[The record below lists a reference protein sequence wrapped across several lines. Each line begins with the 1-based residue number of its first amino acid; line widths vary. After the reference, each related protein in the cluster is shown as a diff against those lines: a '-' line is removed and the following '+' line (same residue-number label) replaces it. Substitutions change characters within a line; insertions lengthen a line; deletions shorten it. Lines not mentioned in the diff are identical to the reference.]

1 MYFCGLYKRFSIKI
15 PEMEKLSKIILRIR
29 WFIIIVVLAITVFL
43 AFQIPSIRINSD
55 VISSLPDNDP
65 DAVLLKKIGTKF
77 GGNKTGMIIL
87 ESGNIF
93 TKEVLEHV
101 KQVTDTLSE
110 IEGISS
116 VTSLTSIMDIRADE
130 NGMEIGKLI
139 DVDDMPDSPE
149 ELTMLKKKV
158 LSHDNFKGTIV
169 SEDGTTTI
177 IVFSMD
183 DAADM
188 QVLANLVK
196 DKTERLKLPEKIYFA
211 GSPMLITSISDLI
224 SSDLARLLPIA
235 FILILVV
242 LYFGFRSFR
251 GVVLPL
257 LTAVLSIV
265 WVIGIMALSGTE
277 INMVSNNIPIVL
289 LAVGTAYAI
298 HVINRIGQVKND
310 LNQSIIIALT
320 YVTIPVILAALT
332 TIGGFLSFIFG
343 SYLKMIMDFGLYTAL
358 GTFFALVLS
367 IIFVP
372 ALISAFKW
380 ENRRKSA
387 EEGEAE
393 TTFFSRFFHLPLH
406 RLLFNHTKTVLASWI
421 IITIISIA
429 GIFLVK
435 RNVDIRNYF
444 RKGNP
449 TRIAEDIMTLKF
461 GGSKPVFVLFK
472 GDIQSPELLNTML
485 RTEEYMKKSPGVV
498 ATQSI
503 AGLIAEINDVLGEGR
518 KIPDDKN
525 KIEQLWFLFDG
536 NESVGKLVS
545 EELDE
550 AIIIS
555 KFLSPENKERK
566 EFAEYMNSFIK
577 ANSTPGCRIEITGM
591 PFIETTMD
599 RSLIKSQAGSLIIA
613 ILFVIFIVS
622 IILRSF
628 LAGIFAAIPIIS
640 TILVLFGVMGF
651 TGIPLNIATV
661 LVASIAM
668 GIGIDYSIHVITH
681 FNSHLNEGSTISKAL
696 DETIAISGKAII
708 INVIS
713 VSAGF
718 LVLLFSEM
726 VPLQY
731 FGLLI
736 SLSMVGSGLS
746 ALTFLPV
753 ILILAHRRKER
764 GAEAEWRKGT
774 TT

>member
-1 MYFCGLYKRFSIKI
+1 
-15 PEMEKLSKIILRIR
+15 MEKLFRIVLKIR
-29 WFIIIVVLAITVFL
+29 WFIILMVLAITVFL

-55 VISSLPDNDP
+55 VISSLPDNDK
-65 DAVLLKKIGTKF
+65 DAVLLKRIGSKF
-77 GGNKTGMIIL
+77 GGSRTGMIII
-87 ESGNIF
+87 ESGNVF
-93 TKEVLEHV
+93 SSEVLKHV
-101 KQVTDTLSE
+101 KQLTDTVSE
-110 IEGISS
+110 INGISS
-116 VTSLTSIMDIRADE
+116 VTSLTSIMDIKADE
-130 NGMEIGKLI
+130 NGLEIGKLI
-139 DVDDMPDSPE
+139 DGDNLPGSSE
-149 ELTMLKKKV
+149 ELELLKKKV
-158 LSHDNFKGTIV
+158 LSNENYKGTLV

-183 DAADM
+183 EDADM
-188 QVLANLVK
+188 QILANLVK
-196 DKTERLKLPEKIYFA
+196 SKTESLRLTERIYYA
-211 GSPMLITSISDLI
+211 GSPMLITSISHLI
-224 SSDLARLLPIA
+224 SSDLSRLLPIA
-235 FILILVV
+235 FLLISIV
-242 LYFGFRSFR
+242 LFLGFRSVR

-265 WVIGIMALSGTE
+265 WVIGIMALTGAEMS
-277 INMVSNNIPIVL
+277 MVSNNIPIVL

-298 HVINRIGQVKND
+298 HVLNRIDQVKND
-310 LNQSIIIALT
+310 LDQAIIIALT
-320 YVTIPVILAALT
+320 YVTVPVILAALT

-358 GTFFALVLS
+358 GTFIALILS
-367 IIFVP
+367 IFFVP

-380 ENRRKSA
+380 QNRSKTAEKS
-387 EEGEAE
+387 ESEI
-393 TTFFSRFFHLPLH
+393 TFFSRFFHLPLH
-406 RLLFNHTKTVLASWI
+406 SLLFNHTRAVLASWI
-421 IITIISIA
+421 IITVISIG

-444 RKGNP
+444 KKGNP
-449 TRIAEDIMTLKF
+449 TRIAEDIMTEKF

-472 GDIQSPELLNTML
+472 GDIQSPELLNMML

-503 AGLIAEINDVLGEGR
+503 AGLIADINSALGEGR
-518 KIPDDKN
+518 KIPDEKS
-525 KIEQLWFLFDG
+525 KIEQLWFLLDG
-536 NESVGKLVS
+536 NENIKQLVS

-577 ANSTPGCRIEITGM
+577 LNSTPGCSMEITGM
-591 PFIETTMD
+591 PFIEATMD
-599 RSLIKSQAGSLIIA
+599 RSLIKSQSGSLIIA
-613 ILFVIFIVS
+613 VLFVILIVS

-628 LAGIFAAIPIIS
+628 AAGIYAAVPIIS
-640 TILVLFGVMGF
+640 TILVLFGVMGY

-681 FNSHLNEGSTISKAL
+681 FNSHLEEGATISKAL
-696 DETIAISGKAII
+696 DETIAVSGKAII

-736 SLSMVGSGLS
+736 SLSMAGSGLS

-753 ILILAHRRKER
+753 ILILAHRKNER
-764 GAEAEWRKGT
+764 HIAAQGYNDISAQ
-774 TT
+774 

>member
-1 MYFCGLYKRFSIKI
+1 
-15 PEMEKLSKIILRIR
+15 MEKMFKKILKYR
-29 WFIIIVVLAITVFL
+29 WAIVVLVSALTVFF
-43 AFQIPSIRINSD
+43 AIQIPSVRINSD

-65 DAVLLKKIGTKF
+65 DALLLKKIGAKF

-87 ESGNIF
+87 ESENIF
-93 TKEVLEHV
+93 TAEVLEHV
-101 KQVTDTLSE
+101 KQISDTLSE
-110 IEGISS
+110 IEGIST
-116 VTSLTSIMDIRADE
+116 VTSLTSILDIRADE
-130 NGMEIGKLI
+130 NGLEIGKLI
-139 DVDDMPDSPE
+139 DSDNMPDSPD
-149 ELTMLKKKV
+149 ELTMLKEKV
-158 LSHDNFKGTIV
+158 LSNENYKGTIV
-169 SEDGTTTI
+169 SDDATTTI

-188 QVLANLVK
+188 NKLANLVK
-196 DKTERLKLPEKIYFA
+196 EKTEELKLPEKIYFA
-211 GSPMLITSISDLI
+211 GSPMLITSISQLI
-224 SSDLARLLPIA
+224 SADLSRLLPIA
-235 FILILVV
+235 FLLISLV
-242 LYFGFRSFR
+242 LFIGFRSMR
-251 GVVLPL
+251 GVILPM
-257 LTAVLSIV
+257 LTAVISIV
-265 WVIGIMALSGTE
+265 WVIGIMSLAGSE
-277 INMVSNNIPIVL
+277 MSMVSNNIPIVL
-289 LAVGTAYAI
+289 LAVGTAYTI
-298 HVINRIGQVKND
+298 HVLNRIDQVKED
-310 LNQSIIIALT
+310 LNQAIIIALA

-343 SYLKMIMDFGLYTAL
+343 SYLKMIMDFGIYTAL
-358 GTFFALVLS
+358 GTFIAMILS

-372 ALISAFKW
+372 ALISAFSWK
-380 ENRRKSA
+380 NRNNSA
-387 EEGEAE
+387 EMRVAE
-393 TTFFSRFFHLPLH
+393 LTFFSRYLHLPLH
-406 RLLFNHTKTVLASWI
+406 RLLFNHTKAVLASWI
-421 IITIISIA
+421 VITIVSIG

-449 TRIAEDIMTLKF
+449 TRIAEDIMTRKF

-485 RTEEYMKKSPGVV
+485 RTEEYMKKSPGLV
-498 ATQSI
+498 ATQSV
-503 AGLIAEINDVLGEGR
+503 AGLRAEINAALGEGR
-518 KIPDDKN
+518 KIPDEKN
-525 KIEQLWFLFDG
+525 KIEQLWFLLDG
-536 NESVGKLVS
+536 NENMGKFVS
-545 EELDE
+545 EDLDE

-555 KFLSPENKERK
+555 KFMSPENKERK

-577 ANSTPGCRIEITGM
+577 ENSTSGCTIEITGM

-599 RSLIKSQAGSLIIA
+599 RSLIKSQSGSLIIA
-613 ILFVIFIVS
+613 ILFVILIVS

-628 LAGIFAAIPIIS
+628 SAGFFAAVPIIS
-640 TILVLFGVMGF
+640 TIIVLFGVMGF

-681 FNSHLNEGSTISKAL
+681 FNYHLKEGASISKAL
-696 DETIAISGKAII
+696 DETISISGKAII

-736 SLSMVGSGLS
+736 SLSMAGSGLS

-753 ILILAHRRKER
+753 ILILAN
-764 GAEAEWRKGT
+764 RKGEPLDDQPINVSR
-774 TT
+774 